1 MHTSLLRT
9 IGHTVGL
16 AVFAGTLASCGLF
29 DPDEAKPCRDTI
41 LLEPAANDQDVLTIR
56 ANEATPVAA
65 TIRLCKGK
73 VDPADGW
80 TMQWYYDTDGD
91 GELSDAELATP
102 VAQTPEY
109 TLIACYTDVGDH
121 PLRIIAAPTPKADGS
136 EPRAPIERNVTVRVA
151 EASGTVE
158 RPTCYQP
165 SLDAIRT
172 AGAVNASTIAP
183 IQEAADCLDA
193 YLETNLCDFQASYAV
208 GLARFSEFMARL
220 PGRFE
225 DRNNMTVVDV
235 EDLYQNEVLPII
247 SRFLVVAQKAPRD
260 FVFTVDGTF
269 NLRAFEDL
277 PYLPGS
283 EETNIL
289 LGGTHDMG
297 EVYGIAAAAA
307 GIRGGV
313 EMALAYHGIAQFG
326 LDIPR
331 LDQVDFRWFRLKGIE
346 RMIEDPTFLM
356 IDEDSVPNG
365 YERLLYARGAF
376 MDAIGYLQQAVRH
389 VRQETNAQKDHLLRY
404 WDCGS
409 DGICNCNDTSE
420 IYLGICPN
428 SAGAWQGPDED
439 GTEGNGRYDKG
450 EPVGTNRFGFPEFG
464 TIDLPSDLDEFLRQT
479 TMLRDN
485 LRGPDAL
492 DLDKLAG
499 GLPVRTALQTID
511 MPYPEIRSSQWFLDP
526 AHPRHVVPL
535 YSISAKDVI
544 FATEGEPYDDLGY
557 DGLANKD
564 EKIVHD
570 PNPLGL
576 ALGTPWDSIT
586 NPDPH
591 FDDLDPICNPVC
603 NANDG
608 IDNDADGL
616 ADNDDRFVLNEGN
629 FDVTLDLGVEGNLVF
644 DFVDINDNF
653 RHDAGEPSEVFR
665 DTGVL
670 DYRGQTVGAG
680 NGRWDFADR
689 AFDWPTGGDIGPF
702 GDLDRTDPTNG
713 TSRDAQ
719 VRALISDL
727 AGTSSLTP
735 AQLAT
740 LGYAGLYDPF
750 YFFYPDATFSGV
762 LVFPDDVVG
771 IDGGTLT
778 DNAKFQRFINKALE
792 LAAIVRIGVRPGD
805 GRPAAPR
812 EGFGH
817 PCADEAACRAAVDL
831 LKGN

>member
-1 MHTSLLRT
+1 MQPTPKRTKGRT
-9 IGHTVGL
+9 IGL
-16 AVFAGTLASCGLF
+16 AVIGGLLAACG
-29 DPDEAKPCRDTI
+29 PQHQEAKPCRDTI
-41 LLEPAANDQDVLTIR
+41 LLEPAAGKDGVLLVPVNR
-56 ANEATPVAA
+56 ATPVRA
-65 TIRLCKGK
+65 TISLCKGT

-80 TMQWYYDTDGD
+80 TMQWFYDTDGD
-91 GELSDAELATP
+91 EKLSDAELATP

-109 TLIACYTDVGDH
+109 TLIACYTEAGKQR
-121 PLRIIAAPTPKADGS
+121 PLRVIAATTPKPDET
-136 EPRAPIERNVTVRVA
+136 EPREPIQLDVIVRVSDDA
-151 EASGTVE
+151 EAAE
-158 RPTCYQP
+158 RPACYQS

-172 AGAVNASTIAP
+172 AGNVNAETIAP
-183 IQEAADCLDA
+183 IQQAADCLDG
-193 YLETNLCDFQASYAV
+193 YLETNICDFQASYAV
-208 GLARFSEFMARL
+208 GLARFAEFMARF
-220 PGRFE
+220 PARFE
-225 DRNNMTVVDV
+225 DRNNMTVADV
-235 EDLYQNEVLPII
+235 EQLYQDEVLPII
-247 SRFLVVAQKAPRD
+247 SRFVVVAQKAPRD

-283 EETNIL
+283 EEVNIL

-313 EMALAYHGIAQFG
+313 EMVLAYNGIARFG

-331 LDQVDFRWFRLKGIE
+331 LDQIDFRWFRLKGIE

-356 IDEDSVPNG
+356 IDEESTPSG
-365 YERLLYARGAF
+365 YDRLLYARGAF

-389 VRQETNAQKDHLLRY
+389 VRLETSPQRDHLLRY

-428 SAGAWQGPDED
+428 RADAWQGLDED

-450 EPVGTNRFGFPEFG
+450 EPVGTNRFGFPEFT

-485 LRGPDAL
+485 IRGPDAL

-499 GLPVRTALQTID
+499 GLPVRTLMRSID
-511 MPYPEIRSSQWFLDP
+511 LPYPEIRLSQWFLDP
-526 AHPRHVVPL
+526 AHPRHIAPL
-535 YSISAKDVI
+535 YSISEKDVI
-544 FATEGEPYDDLGY
+544 FVTEGEPFDDVGY

-564 EKIVHD
+564 ERIVHF

-576 ALGTPWDSIT
+576 PLGTPWDPMT

-591 FDDLDPICNPVC
+591 FDDFDPICNPVC

-608 IDNDADGL
+608 IDNDGDGL
-616 ADNDDRFVLNEGN
+616 IDDDDRFIVNGGN
-629 FDVTLDLGVEGNLVF
+629 FDVALDLGVEGNLVF
-644 DFVDINDNF
+644 DFVDFNDNF
-653 RHDAGEPSEVFR
+653 RHDVGEPSEPFR
-665 DTGVL
+665 DIGVL
-670 DYRGQTVGAG
+670 DHRGQTVGAG

-689 AFDWPTGGDIGPF
+689 AHPWPTGADIGPF
-702 GDLDRTDPTNG
+702 GDLARTDPANG

-719 VRALISDL
+719 VRALVSDM

-735 AQLAT
+735 EQLQT
-740 LGYAGLYDPF
+740 LSYAGLYDPY

-762 LVFPDDVVG
+762 LVFPDEVVG

-778 DNAKFQRFINKALE
+778 DNAKFQRFVNKLLE
-792 LAAIVRIGVRPGD
+792 LGAIVRIGVRAGD
-805 GRPAAPR
+805 DRPAAPR

-831 LKGN
+831 VRGN